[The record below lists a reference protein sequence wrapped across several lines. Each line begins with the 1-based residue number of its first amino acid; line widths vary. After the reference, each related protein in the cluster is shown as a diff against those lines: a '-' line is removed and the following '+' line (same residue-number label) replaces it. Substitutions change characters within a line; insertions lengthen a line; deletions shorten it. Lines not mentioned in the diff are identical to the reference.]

1 MDFYK
6 ILMEKGKKE
15 GIEKNIVWGV
25 IFNSNN
31 EVLIIS
37 RNKDDFMGGI
47 DELPSGNMEIGETIP
62 QSLDREIKEETN
74 LDIESIESYIT
85 SFDYLSGSGK
95 KSRQYNFLLN
105 VKSTEDVKLT
115 EHDNFKWMSL
125 EDAITKANITEEVR
139 FVLECVKFNL
149 K

>member
-15 GIEKNIVWGV
+15 GIEKNIVGGV

-74 LDIESIESYIT
+74 LDIESIERYIT

-105 VKSTEDVKLT
+105 VKSTKDVKLT

>member
-15 GIEKNIVWGV
+15 GIEKNIVGGV

>member
-15 GIEKNIVWGV
+15 GIEKNIVGGV

-105 VKSTEDVKLT
+105 VKSTKDVKLT